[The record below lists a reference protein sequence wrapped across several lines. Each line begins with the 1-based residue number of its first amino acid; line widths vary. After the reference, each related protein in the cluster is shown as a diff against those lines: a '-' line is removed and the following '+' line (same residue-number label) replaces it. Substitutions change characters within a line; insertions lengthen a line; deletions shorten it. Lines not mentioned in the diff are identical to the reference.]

1 MSWKNMA
8 WEVIGE
14 FARLLPPSLLKP
26 SLNFDNK
33 LGRIARLGLIE
44 RDLTVKQGLA
54 SGVKFNAGAYNPD
67 TSLGTYEIPVQKAL
81 SQYLKSENIFY
92 DIGANVGF
100 FTILGAKLV
109 DSGGHV
115 YAFEPEAKN
124 AVTLRRNAKLN
135 NFAHVTV
142 IEKAVSR
149 TTGTEK
155 LNLTEY
161 CGSNA
166 LASDE
171 QKLVSDNS
179 SQQLESELPSF
190 LKVKESIT
198 VNTVSIDDLLQGNK
212 IKPPTLVKIDVEGA
226 EIKVLQGMSQT
237 LKKWQP
243 IVIYEVDDKNQDGL
257 LNKRKKV
264 DDFLLSHGYK
274 IESLAPSYSGISWN
288 VGHAIA
294 IPA

>member
-1 MSWKNMA
+1 MSWKNTA
-8 WEVIGE
+8 WEVIGG
-14 FARLLPPSLLKP
+14 FARLLPPSLLEP
-26 SLNFDNK
+26 SLNSDNK

-44 RDLTVKQGLA
+44 RDLTVKYGLA

-67 TSLGTYEIPVQKAL
+67 TSLGTYEMPVQKAL

-155 LNLTEY
+155 LCLTEY

-166 LASDE
+166 LAS
-171 QKLVSDNS
+171 SDNS

-190 LKVKESIT
+190 LKVKERIT
-198 VNTVSIDDLLQGNK
+198 VNTVSIDDLLQDNK
-212 IKPPTLVKIDVEGA
+212 TKPPTLVKIDVEGA
-226 EIKVLQGMSQT
+226 EMEVLQGMSQT

-243 IVIYEVDDKNQDGL
+243 IIIYEVDDKNQDGL

-274 IESLAPSYSGISWN
+274 IESLAPSYLGISWN